1 MSQKVNRKHFVI
13 KDKIS
18 VWNVKVG
25 VLSPVASDHRKIK
38 METKVWEIKVIM
50 N

>member
-1 MSQKVNRKHFVI
+1 MNQKVNRKRYLV

-18 VWNVKVG
+18 VWNVRVG
-25 VLSPVASDHRKIK
+25 VLSPVQDEDRNFR
-38 METKVWEIKVIM
+38 METKHWKFKVIM